1 MDKDKLLQIIR
12 KDLLELNE
20 ITTDLV
26 GKKTLSTHEIEFA
39 LSKSRI
45 VLQEFEFLKELNTS
59 VSEEPVATPEVE
71 PLVSDNEPEVEG
83 VNESLAVEKS
93 DFSIK
98 EEVDVNEKVEE
109 LLVPVEPELN
119 NDMGHMQINSEIDTE
134 EHSNSTV
141 ESEEAVAEEV
151 GDSKKIVGE
160 TFITGKSLNEI
171 LTDTYKLDQK
181 LASSPIEKLESGIG
195 LNDRFQFIR
204 ELFDNDAGLFQQVV
218 QQIDKMDSLN
228 DAVSYLSG
236 NYQWKKNDTSIK
248 FAQLVKRRFTN

>member
-1 MDKDKLLQIIR
+1 MNKDKLLHIIR

-20 ITTDLV
+20 MTSDLV
-26 GKKTLSTHEIEFA
+26 GKKILSTHEIEFA

-45 VLQEFEFLKELNTS
+45 VLQEFEFLKELNAS
-59 VSEEPVATPEVE
+59 FSEETAVSSEPEIS
-71 PLVSDNEPEVEG
+71 VSDNQQKAEHI
-83 VNESLAVEKS
+83 NESVAEEKS
-93 DFSIK
+93 DFLIK
-98 EEVDVNEKVEE
+98 REVDVEEKNGELIVPDLNDNRNLQMDSETETPEISNSSIEPDEPVVEE
-109 LLVPVEPELN
+109 
-119 NDMGHMQINSEIDTE
+119 I
-134 EHSNSTV
+134 
-141 ESEEAVAEEV
+141 
-151 GDSKKIVGE
+151 GDAKKIVGE
-160 TFITGKSLNEI
+160 TFIKGKSLNEI

-204 ELFDNDAGLFQQVV
+204 ELFDNDANLFQQVV

>member
-1 MDKDKLLQIIR
+1 MDKDKLLYIIR

-20 ITTDLV
+20 MTSDLV

-59 VSEEPVATPEVE
+59 VSSEPVLAPTIEAP
-71 PLVSDNEPEVEG
+71 VSDNEHEAKDVDG
-83 VNESLAVEKS
+83 SIVEKLA
-93 DFSIK
+93 DFSLK
-98 EEVDVNEKVEE
+98 RETDVEDKSEELVMAIEHDLNDDKLSIQVDAETDTTEISNSSIETDEAVVEE
-109 LLVPVEPELN
+109 IEN
-119 NDMGHMQINSEIDTE
+119 AN
-134 EHSNSTV
+134 
-141 ESEEAVAEEV
+141 
-151 GDSKKIVGE
+151 KIVGE
-160 TFITGKSLNEI
+160 TFIKGKSLNEI

-204 ELFDNDAGLFQQVV
+204 ELFDNDANLFQQVV

-228 DAVSYLSG
+228 DAVSYLSD